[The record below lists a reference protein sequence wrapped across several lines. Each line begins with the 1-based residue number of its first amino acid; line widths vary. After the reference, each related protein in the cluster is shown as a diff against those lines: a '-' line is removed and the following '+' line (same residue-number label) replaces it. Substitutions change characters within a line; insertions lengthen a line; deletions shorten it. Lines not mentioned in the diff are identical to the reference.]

1 MISVAIIDTHN
12 PLMLE
17 SLAALLSGKDEITI
31 TGQFTSIDD
40 FLKAIADGY
49 HECVDN

>member
-17 SLAALLSGKDEITI
+17 SLAALLSAKDEVTV
-31 TGQFTSIDD
+31 TGQFSSITT
-40 FLKAIADGY
+40 F
-49 HECVDN
+49 